1 MRLYNAASSFCK
13 WGFWSQ
19 QVVIHL
25 ACGALDYCSFCT
37 LCHVHLQNEDQRDD
51 RLEVITD
58 DDQEAEEG
66 GDGREASMVRMALEH
81 IMGFWNLVQL
91 FLYLGT
97 CLRLKFSLGPLSWY
111 LQHMLP
117 ALPSLV
123 LLLFVNSY
131 CPTPS
136 PIFAS
141 CGILVVM
148 SNSIIFAF
156 NFDTSL
162 WLNHTR
168 IYDLK

>member
-1 MRLYNAASSFCK
+1 MRLYNPASSFRK

-25 ACGALDYCSFCT
+25 PVVHWIIFHSALFVMCIGRMKIRGMIIWRWSLMMT
-37 LCHVHLQNEDQRDD
+37 K
-51 RLEVITD
+51 RLRK
-58 DDQEAEEG
+58 QGMAEM
-66 GDGREASMVRMALEH
+66 ASMVRMALEH

-111 LQHMLP
+111 LQHRLP
-117 ALPSLV
+117 ALPSLI

-136 PIFAS
+136 PCFLWHLS
-141 CGILVVM
+141 SYVM